1 MRRQGNDEPVV
12 FLDPNTFSDD
22 ATVSL
27 AGIAFSE
34 NGQYAAYATSDA
46 GSDWR
51 TVHVIDTETLAPL
64 NAPLQHVKFSGLS
77 WQGDQGFYY
86 SSYTPPEG
94 SALSARV
101 DQHLLFFH
109 KVGDGQ
115 SQDRLIFGATAD
127 EQRRYVSG
135 RVSEDGQFLAVEGA
149 QTTAGND
156 LRVKSI
162 VEAQDWVTVQSDMSA
177 DTRLVTTKDDYLF
190 CLLYTSPSPRDA
202 TLSRMPSS
210 A

>member
-51 TVHVIDTETLAPL
+51 TVHVIDTKTLAPL

-77 WQGDQGFYY
+77 WQGDQGFI
-86 SSYTPPEG
+86 TR
-94 SALSARV
+94 ATR
-101 DQHLLFFH
+101 
-109 KVGDGQ
+109 
-115 SQDRLIFGATAD
+115 RLKKCA
-127 EQRRYVSG
+127 QRSG
-135 RVSEDGQFLAVEGA
+135 
-149 QTTAGND
+149 
-156 LRVKSI
+156 
-162 VEAQDWVTVQSDMSA
+162 
-177 DTRLVTTKDDYLF
+177 
-190 CLLYTSPSPRDA
+190 
-202 TLSRMPSS
+202 
-210 A
+210 

>member
-1 MRRQGNDEPVV
+1 MNRR
-12 FLDPNTFSDD
+12 FLDPNTFSD

-27 AGIAFSE
+27 AGIAFSK

-94 SALSARV
+94 SAPALGLINTCSFS
-101 DQHLLFFH
+101 Q
-109 KVGDGQ
+109 VGDDQ
-115 SQDRLIFGATAD
+115 SQDRLIFGAGAD
-127 EQRRYVSG
+127 EQRRYVC

-156 LRVKSI
+156 LRVKST
-162 VEAQDWVTVQSDMSA
+162 VKAQA
-177 DTRLVTTKDDYLF
+177 G
-190 CLLYTSPSPRDA
+190 
-202 TLSRMPSS
+202 
-210 A
+210 